1 MYRIQYK
8 KMYFKIYLND
18 TERLSY
24 RIVPIFLC
32 EYKFKLTKSYLK
44 HMMVEGHSYRHK
56 KWAVGF
62 PTVLSVLLRMSL
74 GFGLRKKTRKTSE
87 NPNRGYYRYRYRYR
101 MQSQRLYYD

>member
-1 MYRIQYK
+1 
-8 KMYFKIYLND
+8 MYFKIYLND

-32 EYKFKLTKSYLK
+32 EYKLKLTKPYLK

-56 KWAVGF
+56 KWAV
-62 PTVLSVLLRMSL
+62 PERWDSRMSF

-87 NPNRGYYRYRYRYR
+87 NPNRGYRIVSLPPYAIAT
-101 MQSQRLYYD
+101 SLIPD